1 MLEFLGRTPRGDGSG
16 NPLCCSGCLGDSG
29 LLGCFG
35 FVDGLVEGL
44 QPAVDSPE
52 LLVEL
57 GDLALRGDLEGPEEG
72 LDPALDRLADLLA
85 AGLELL
91 VEVLAEGF
99 RLLDGRVLFQLL
111 AKALDTLVG
120 ILAELVALL
129 VESLLGLLYFVL
141 DGPDR

>member
-1 MLEFLGRTPRGDGSG
+1 MLEFLGRTPRGDESG
-16 NPLCCSGCLGDSG
+16 DPLCGAGCLRYS
-29 LLGCFG
+29 LRLGFG